1 MAEILP
7 NILGIIA
14 NWGRWSEMVAVK
26 LLNIM
31 SGATTFENILSMRVL
46 EWLVVLV
53 VHEIKGLNEWE
64 AWKSKIHFSD
74 YSHDNWRG

>member
-1 MAEILP
+1 
-7 NILGIIA
+7 
-14 NWGRWSEMVAVK
+14 MVAVK

-53 VHEIKGLNEWE
+53 VHEIKGLNE
-64 AWKSKIHFSD
+64 
-74 YSHDNWRG
+74 